1 MAGVSTAPSFALFD
15 TAVGA
20 CVLVWG
26 EHGLVGVLLPEAD
39 APATRAKARRR
50 YPGAGESTPS
60 PAVQQV
66 VERIQALLNGGRDDL
81 EDITLD
87 LQAIAPFE
95 RRVYAVA
102 RAIHPGHTRTYG
114 EVATLLGDPL
124 LARAVGQ
131 ALGANPFPIIVP
143 CHRVLAAGS
152 RSGGFSAPGG
162 TRTKLRLLEIER
174 APLGGTPGLFD

>member
-1 MAGVSTAPSFALFD
+1 MSAPAAAFMLFD

-20 CVLVWG
+20 CALVWG
-26 EHGLVGVLLPEAD
+26 EHGLIGVLLPEAD

-50 YPGAGESTPS
+50 YPGARDDTAPP
-60 PAVQQV
+60 PAVQRV
-66 VERIQALLNGGRDDL
+66 AERIRALLDGGRDDL
-81 EDITLD
+81 EDIELD
-87 LQAIAPFE
+87 LRAIGPFE

-102 RAIHPGHTRTYG
+102 RAIHPGHTRSYG
-114 EVATLLGDPL
+114 EVATALGDPL

-152 RSGGFSAPGG
+152 KSGGFSAPGG